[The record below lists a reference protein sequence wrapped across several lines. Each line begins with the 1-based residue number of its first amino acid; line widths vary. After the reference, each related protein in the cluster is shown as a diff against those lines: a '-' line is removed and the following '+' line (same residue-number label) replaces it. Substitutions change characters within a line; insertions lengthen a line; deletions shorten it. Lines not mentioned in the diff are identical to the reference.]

1 MKEDLDPRAAGG
13 ERFGG
18 KVCIVTGAGQG
29 IGRATAK
36 RMAAEGAKLV
46 VADRAV
52 EAANETLTRLTN
64 AGVEAIADHS
74 DLSTFAGAQSLMQ
87 VAVDHFGRIDVLV
100 NGVGGTIWWQPFH
113 LYTEEQIN
121 LELERSL
128 YTTLWSC
135 RAVLPYMVAQ
145 EGGVIVNVGSSV
157 VTGGTMRVP
166 YALSKGGVNA
176 LTLTLAKEYGTTGIR
191 VNGISPGGTDIPD
204 RTTSR
209 FTLKPGVE
217 ADPVPDQETY
227 RSEARTRQT
236 SLGRRGRPEEQ
247 ASAIA
252 FMASEDASFIN
263 GQILLVD
270 GGQ

>member
-1 MKEDLDPRAAGG
+1 LKHDLDPRAAGG
-13 ERFGG
+13 ARFDG
-18 KVCIVTGAGQG
+18 KVCVVTGAGQG

-36 RMAAEGAKLV
+36 RMAAEGGKIV
-46 VADRAV
+46 VADRA
-52 EAANETLTRLTN
+52 EAAANETLRQLTD
-64 AGVEAIADHS
+64 AEVEAIADYS
-74 DLSTFAGAQSLMQ
+74 DLSEFSGAEGLMQ
-87 VAVDHFGRIDVLV
+87 AAIDHFGRIDVLV

-135 RAVLPYMVAQ
+135 RAALPHMVRQ
-145 EGGVIVNVGSSV
+145 QGGVIVNVGSSV
-157 VTGGTMRVP
+157 VTGGRMRVP
-166 YALSKGGVNA
+166 YGVSKGGVNV
-176 LTLTLAKEYGTTGIR
+176 LTLTLAKEYGTQGIR

-204 RTTSR
+204 RVTSR

-217 ADPVPDQETY
+217 ADPVPDQDAY
-227 RSEARTRQT
+227 QAEARTRET